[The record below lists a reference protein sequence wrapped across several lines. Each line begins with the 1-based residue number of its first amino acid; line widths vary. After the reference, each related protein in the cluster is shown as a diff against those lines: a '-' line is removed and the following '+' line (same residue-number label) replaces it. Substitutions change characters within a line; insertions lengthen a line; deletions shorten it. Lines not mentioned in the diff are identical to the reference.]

1 MRLIHRL
8 SLAALLVA
16 SASDLRAQPQAAADA
31 RTFQNPPVL
40 GGAAGGVSPLAA
52 RVGAEGVFPAGRER
66 ILDLNIVYSDSF
78 IYNPATGVR
87 DPVRLRSYKGTDMD
101 PKAPFVAPTIEVT
114 PGDTV
119 RIRLNNKLP
128 ADPTCGDRKAPV
140 NVPHCFNG
148 TNLHSHGLWVSPAGN
163 SDNVL
168 LSINPDVS
176 FQYEYN
182 IPEDHPS
189 GTFWYHT
196 HRHGSTALQ
205 VASGMAGA
213 LIIRGSRK
221 PSTTANGDIDTLL
234 MRPNGAP
241 FPERILL
248 FQQIQYACVGPDG
261 KIKWIDPNDH
271 NKGIDWSCKP
281 GEVGVVESYDQF
293 GPGTWDASGRY
304 TSINGLVLPVF
315 RGSAAGQMERWRLVH
330 GGVRDTISLE
340 IRKLTK
346 DVGPLEKLTITKED
360 RDGVVAQACAGDAL
374 PYQVIASDGLTM
386 DQAQKRSLATLQP
399 AYRNDL
405 LVVFPQAGRYCIV
418 DAAAQPAGSVGAT
431 ASGRQ
436 VIGFVEVEPGIAVA
450 STDTFVVDEL
460 VRAAQMYMPAAV
472 QARVIADLKDGLR
485 LSKFVPHPTIAD
497 GEVTGTQNLVF
508 FIDVTRGKFEVGTS
522 QDDLKPYD
530 PVRIDRV
537 LKLGDVQ
544 EWTLQSHFASHP
556 FHIHVNPFQV
566 VKIIDPNGRDVSLP
580 GAVDDA
586 GGGPPDPQYPGLK
599 GVWKDTLWVKSLNP
613 RVKYPQ
619 GVYKIFVRTRYQR
632 YIGDYVLHCHILDHE
647 DQGMMQSVSIR
658 LPDGRGGTVTAHH

>member
-1 MRLIHRL
+1 
-8 SLAALLVA
+8 
-16 SASDLRAQPQAAADA
+16 LRAQPQAAADA
-31 RTFQNPPVL
+31 RTFRNPPVL
-40 GGAAGGVSPLAA
+40 GQAAPREGAAPLAA
-52 RVGAEGVFPAGRER
+52 RAAEGVSPAGRER
-66 ILDLNIVYSDSF
+66 FLDLNIVYSDNF

-87 DPVRLRSYKGTDMD
+87 DPVHLRSYKGTDMD

-119 RIRLNNKLP
+119 RISLNNKLP
-128 ADPTCGDRKAPV
+128 ADPSCNDPKAPI
-140 NVPHCFNG
+140 NTPHCFNG
-148 TNLHSHGLWVSPAGN
+148 TNLHSHGLWVSPTGN

-168 LSINPDVS
+168 LSINPGVS

-182 IPEDHPS
+182 IPQDHPS

-213 LIIRGSRK
+213 LIIRGARK

-234 MRPNGAP
+234 MRPNGTP

-271 NKGIDWSCKP
+271 DKGIDWSCKP

-304 TSINGLVLPVF
+304 TSINGMVLPVF
-315 RGSAAGQMERWRLVH
+315 RGSAAGQLERWRLVH

-346 DVGPLEKLTITKED
+346 DIGPFEKLIVKQG
-360 RDGVVAQACAGDAL
+360 DGDGAVAQACAGDAL

-386 DQAQKRSLATLQP
+386 DKAQKRSLLTLQP
-399 AYRNDL
+399 AYRHDL

-418 DAAAQPAGSVGAT
+418 DAAAEPAGSVGAV

-436 VIGFVEVEPGIAVA
+436 VIGFVEVGPGTAIANV
-450 STDTFVVDEL
+450 DNFVVGEL
-460 VRAAQMYMPAAV
+460 VKAAQKYMPAAV
-472 QARVIADLKDGLR
+472 QAQVIADLKNGLR
-485 LSKFVPHPTIAD
+485 FGKFVPHPTVAD

-508 FIDVTRGKFEVGTS
+508 FIDVTSGKFEVGTT

-544 EWTLQSHFASHP
+544 EWVLQSHFVSHP

-566 VKIIDPNGRDVSLP
+566 VKIIDPNGRDVSP
-580 GAVDDA
+580 PDAVDDA
-586 GGGPPDPQYPGLK
+586 GGGTPDPQYPGLK

-613 RVKYPQ
+613 KVKYPQ
-619 GVYKIFVRTRYQR
+619 GVYKIYVRTRYQR
-632 YIGDYVLHCHILDHE
+632 YIGEYVLHCHILDHE
-647 DQGMMQSVSIR
+647 DQGMMQNVSIQM
-658 LPDGRGGTVTAHH
+658 PDGRGGTVAAHH